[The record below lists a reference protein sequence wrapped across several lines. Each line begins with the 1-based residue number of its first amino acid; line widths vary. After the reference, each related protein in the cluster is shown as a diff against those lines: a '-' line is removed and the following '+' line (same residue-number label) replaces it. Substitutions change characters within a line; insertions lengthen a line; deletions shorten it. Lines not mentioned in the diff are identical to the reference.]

1 MANILTNTKVFF
13 AELTEENFFK
23 MFILYVTLYV
33 ICEFEN
39 IVMYKFFSSYL
50 AKRKSYSRLIALDL
64 KEIEIFR

>member
-1 MANILTNTKVFF
+1 
-13 AELTEENFFK
+13 
-23 MFILYVTLYV
+23 MFILYVTLCV